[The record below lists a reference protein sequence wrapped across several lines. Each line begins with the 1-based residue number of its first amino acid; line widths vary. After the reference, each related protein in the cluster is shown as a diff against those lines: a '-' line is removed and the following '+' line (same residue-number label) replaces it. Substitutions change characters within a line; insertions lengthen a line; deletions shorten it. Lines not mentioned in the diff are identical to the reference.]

1 MCARNEHML
10 VNRVRGS
17 DHVATAGSRNAYSQ
31 VTTAIQREQK
41 VFPHERRLDVLQN
54 HYTRGDGHSDRQES
68 LSRATLIRCHK
79 KHCAPFS
86 KNQELNSLPK
96 KIFFF
101 LVLWLKKAEGPSAN
115 GCLLWEL
122 SYTDRWYFRCCW
134 FVICISWSSAKNNG
148 TINFLASWLSN
159 CECGC
164 KQLS

>member
-17 DHVATAGSRNAYSQ
+17 DLVATAGSRNAYSQ
-31 VTTAIQREQK
+31 VATAIQREQK

-86 KNQELNSLPK
+86 KNQELNSLPT

-101 LVLWLKKAEGPSAN
+101 FCVVTEEGRGSK
-115 GCLLWEL
+115 C
-122 SYTDRWYFRCCW
+122 
-134 FVICISWSSAKNNG
+134 
-148 TINFLASWLSN
+148 
-159 CECGC
+159 
-164 KQLS
+164 